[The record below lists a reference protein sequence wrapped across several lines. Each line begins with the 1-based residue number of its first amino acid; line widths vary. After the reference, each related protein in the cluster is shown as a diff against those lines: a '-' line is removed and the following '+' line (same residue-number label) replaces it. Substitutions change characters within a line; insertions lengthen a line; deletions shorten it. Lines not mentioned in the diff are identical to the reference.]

1 MRLVDVTLPLAF
13 IVFLVG
19 KFPCFP
25 LWWKRMANDLA
36 EVFACFGAAGL
47 AIAAVGWFAIAI
59 PVVIVVLI
67 TIQRF
72 YVRTSKQLRILEYV

>member
-1 MRLVDVTLPLAF
+1 
-13 IVFLVG
+13 
-19 KFPCFP
+19 
-25 LWWKRMANDLA
+25 MANDTT

-59 PVVIVVLI
+59 PVVITVLV

-72 YVRTSKQLRILEYV
+72 YVRTSKQLRILEYVQQSFALVTGALTSF